1 MNLLIIGNGLDLDL
15 KLPTKYSDFLKFSKS
30 FTFFFDQ
37 DIEKIYEFDIHNHSV
52 VDSRYD
58 KKSISPNLN
67 EPYKHWKEILEKF
80 DESFS
85 HKFINKACKDFF
97 YCVHNNCWIKYFNER
112 YQKHLIAGENWIDIE
127 NEIQN
132 VIRTLEDKNKF
143 KITDEKNQASIG
155 TKANYTDNL
164 NIQEIINELSSGY
177 LSLFVKD
184 YKKFKGLLLKD
195 YDKFVMALGIYLDFF
210 VSQLPLD
217 VNHASQ
223 QLQNMLLNENHPI
236 IDHVLSFNYINNFA
250 NEASLQHTCFVHG
263 KINYMAELKQY
274 ISDDMSD
281 GNKMHIKIENII
293 QRNKIIIGFD
303 DLQDEEESF
312 ELEFVDYRKYFQRI
326 YKGTDSQYVDWL
338 NGYKQALN
346 GEFSFQ
352 QARTSTFQNQH
363 SNLNYENFLAEK
375 IQNSKQVPNQVFIF
389 GHSLDATD
397 NEIFKDIFLREF
409 NDTKI
414 TIYYHSADD
423 RKRIITNLIKILTK
437 PVLVQKTKGTNPDI
451 KFIAQTY
458 NS

>member
-1 MNLLIIGNGLDLDL
+1 
-15 KLPTKYSDFLKFSKS
+15 
-30 FTFFFDQ
+30 
-37 DIEKIYEFDIHNHSV
+37 
-52 VDSRYD
+52 
-58 KKSISPNLN
+58 
-67 EPYKHWKEILEKF
+67 
-80 DESFS
+80 
-85 HKFINKACKDFF
+85 
-97 YCVHNNCWIKYFNER
+97 
-112 YQKHLIAGENWIDIE
+112 
-127 NEIQN
+127 
-132 VIRTLEDKNKF
+132 
-143 KITDEKNQASIG
+143 
-155 TKANYTDNL
+155 
-164 NIQEIINELSSGY
+164 
-177 LSLFVKD
+177 
-184 YKKFKGLLLKD
+184 
-195 YDKFVMALGIYLDFF
+195 MALGIYLDFF

-281 GNKMHIKIENII
+281 GNKMHIKTENII

-303 DLQDEEESF
+303 DLQNEKESF

-437 PVLVQKTKGTNPDI
+437 SVLVQKTKGTNPDI